1 MMVRQDGTILA
12 NAPFDQSKVGTSL
25 AGKELWK
32 RLILNERKGKITYQS
47 TELDGVNRLIAS
59 EKVDGFPIYIVST
72 CEYQKIMKPLAQ
84 TLYNTVIGISLL
96 ILVAICI
103 GWIVM
108 YLMRRLESAMTEL
121 VDISTTDHL
130 TGLSNRR
137 EFLDR
142 YEFEKKRMERYGGNI
157 AISIMDI
164 DYFKV
169 INDTFGHEIGDKVL
183 VQLAR
188 LLEENIRET
197 DMVARWGGE
206 EFLFLLVNSDEGEAK
221 LCIEKL
227 MNVIRNQDFGF
238 GQKVTCSFGLT
249 TLRKEDTWDTVISR
263 ADLLLYQ
270 AKTGGRDQVMSDES
284 LGKKDEE

>member
-1 MMVRQDGTILA
+1 MVRQDGTILA
-12 NAPFDQSKVGTSL
+12 NAPFDQAKVGTSL

-32 RLILNERKGKITYQS
+32 RVILNEKEGKIIYQS

-72 CEYQKIMKPLAQ
+72 CEYQKIMKPLTQ

-103 GWIVM
+103 GWVVI
-108 YLMRRLESAMTEL
+108 YLMRRLEFAVAEL

-142 YEFEKKRMERYGGNI
+142 YELEKKRMERYGGHLSI
-157 AISIMDI
+157 AIMDI
-164 DYFKV
+164 DYFKA
-169 INDTFGHEIGDKVL
+169 INDTFGHEVGDQVL
-183 VQLAR
+183 VQLAQ
-188 LLEENIRET
+188 LLESNIRET

-206 EFLFLLVNSDEGEAK
+206 EFLFLLTSAEIGEAEK
-221 LCIEKL
+221 CIEKL
-227 MNVIRNQDFGF
+227 MNVIRNHDFGF

-249 TLRKEDTWDTVISR
+249 VLRTEDTWDMVISR

-270 AKTGGRDQVMSDES
+270 AKTLGRDRVVTDEPI
-284 LGKKDEE
+284 E